1 MRRIESRWPV
11 SIIVKNLAPMIHHQC
26 PHPYHLSKRRRF
38 IERTLALSILAGLI
52 MFFIV
57 GRWSVGSVEEYQ
69 HEITRLQ
76 ESVERLEEEKKEF
89 AKQQDFFENAKKID
103 SQAQQD
109 SRSSMVKLHEELSD
123 AKERLA
129 FYQRV
134 MSPKKVIKGLHISS
148 FEIRG
153 LKDVGG
159 FQYEL
164 MIAQGAGRKET
175 VKGSYSLSI
184 AGELNGEVKI
194 LSLAEASE
202 KALKSERFSF
212 RYYELLSGVLKLP
225 NGFVAKHVEVEIVP
239 ARKSAKSFTKR
250 WLWVDLV
257 SGD

>member
-1 MRRIESRWPV
+1 M
-11 SIIVKNLAPMIHHQC
+11 
-26 PHPYHLSKRRRF
+26 
-38 IERTLALSILAGLI
+38 
-52 MFFIV
+52 
-57 GRWSVGSVEEYQ
+57 
-69 HEITRLQ
+69 
-76 ESVERLEEEKKEF
+76 
-89 AKQQDFFENAKKID
+89 
-103 SQAQQD
+103 
-109 SRSSMVKLHEELSD
+109 
-123 AKERLA
+123 
-129 FYQRV
+129 
-134 MSPKKVIKGLHISS
+134 HISS